1 MKKSLRKELGY
12 NKYNEILPNRKVKKK
27 DTETKRKVESEI
39 KKYGY
44 PKSDLWSMDATSAI
58 WLLEHLEMYLEIVGE
73 FVDLNYH
80 TFEIPVLIPIE
91 NVKNE
96 PIEDVLT
103 ESNKVIPKESIEDV
117 LVEPNEVVHDEPNE
131 DVNSQKK
138 AKTNLEEK
146 PDPKSEDVP
155 KQAKF
160 EYKKHYK
167 EKIVT
172 LTQKEAI
179 ETAIKYLKFG
189 LMKNK
194 KNYEKMKDIDVEFD
208 SLFEIEDVQM
218 EKLQQAFKIYSIILP
233 AMWW

>member
-27 DTETKRKVESEI
+27 DTETKRKVENEI

-44 PKSDLWSMDATSAI
+44 PKSDLWSMDATSVI

-80 TFEIPVLIPIE
+80 TFEIPVLIPD
-91 NVKNE
+91 
-96 PIEDVLT
+96 EDVEKKV
-103 ESNKVIPKESIEDV
+103 ES
-117 LVEPNEVVHDEPNE
+117 
-131 DVNSQKK
+131 
-138 AKTNLEEK
+138 KTEK

-194 KNYEKMKDIDVEFD
+194 KNYEKIKDIDVEFE
-208 SLFEIEDVQM
+208 STFEIEDVQM

>member
-80 TFEIPVLIPIE
+80 TFEIPVLIPD
-91 NVKNE
+91 
-96 PIEDVLT
+96 EDVEKKV
-103 ESNKVIPKESIEDV
+103 ES
-117 LVEPNEVVHDEPNE
+117 
-131 DVNSQKK
+131 
-138 AKTNLEEK
+138 KTEK

-179 ETAIKYLKFG
+179 ETTIKYLKFG

-194 KNYEKMKDIDVEFD
+194 KNYEKIKDIDIEFE
-208 SLFEIEDVQM
+208 STFEIEDVQM

>member
-27 DTETKRKVESEI
+27 DTETKRKVENEI

-80 TFEIPVLIPIE
+80 TFEIPILIPD
-91 NVKNE
+91 
-96 PIEDVLT
+96 EDVEKKV
-103 ESNKVIPKESIEDV
+103 ES
-117 LVEPNEVVHDEPNE
+117 
-131 DVNSQKK
+131 
-138 AKTNLEEK
+138 KTEK
-146 PDPKSEDVP
+146 PDPKSKDVP

-194 KNYEKMKDIDVEFD
+194 KNYEKMKDIDVEFE
-208 SLFEIEDVQM
+208 STFEIEDVQM
-218 EKLQQAFKIYSIILP
+218 EKLQQAFKIYSIVLP

>member
-1 MKKSLRKELGY
+1 MNKSLRKELGY

-27 DTETKRKVESEI
+27 DTETKRKVENEI

-80 TFEIPVLIPIE
+80 TFEIPILIPD
-91 NVKNE
+91 
-96 PIEDVLT
+96 EDVEKKV
-103 ESNKVIPKESIEDV
+103 ES
-117 LVEPNEVVHDEPNE
+117 
-131 DVNSQKK
+131 
-138 AKTNLEEK
+138 KTEK

-194 KNYEKMKDIDVEFD
+194 KNYEKIKDIDVEFE
-208 SLFEIEDVQM
+208 STFEIEDVQM

>member
-1 MKKSLRKELGY
+1 MNKSLRKELGY

-80 TFEIPVLIPIE
+80 TFEIPILIPD
-91 NVKNE
+91 
-96 PIEDVLT
+96 EDVEKKV
-103 ESNKVIPKESIEDV
+103 ES
-117 LVEPNEVVHDEPNE
+117 
-131 DVNSQKK
+131 
-138 AKTNLEEK
+138 KTEK

-172 LTQKEAI
+172 LTQKKAI
-179 ETAIKYLKFG
+179 ETTIKYLKFG
-189 LMKNK
+189 LIKNK
-194 KNYEKMKDIDVEFD
+194 KNYEKIKDIDVEFE
-208 SLFEIEDVQM
+208 STFEIEDVQM

>member
-1 MKKSLRKELGY
+1 MNKSLRKELGY

-80 TFEIPVLIPIE
+80 TFEIPVLIPD
-91 NVKNE
+91 
-96 PIEDVLT
+96 EDVEKKV
-103 ESNKVIPKESIEDV
+103 ES
-117 LVEPNEVVHDEPNE
+117 
-131 DVNSQKK
+131 
-138 AKTNLEEK
+138 KTEK

-194 KNYEKMKDIDVEFD
+194 KNYEKMKDIDVDFE
-208 SLFEIEDVQM
+208 STFEIEDVQM

>member
-80 TFEIPVLIPIE
+80 TFEIPVLIPD
-91 NVKNE
+91 
-96 PIEDVLT
+96 EDVEKKV
-103 ESNKVIPKESIEDV
+103 ES
-117 LVEPNEVVHDEPNE
+117 
-131 DVNSQKK
+131 
-138 AKTNLEEK
+138 KTEK

-194 KNYEKMKDIDVEFD
+194 KNYEKMKDIDVDFE
-208 SLFEIEDVQM
+208 STFEIEDVQM
-218 EKLQQAFKIYSIILP
+218 EKLQQAFKIYSIVLP

>member
-12 NKYNEILPNRKVKKK
+12 NKYNEILPNRKIKKNDYK
-27 DTETKRKVESEI
+27 TKRKVEKEI

-44 PKSDLWSMDATSAI
+44 PKSDLWSMDTTSAI
-58 WLLEHLEMYLEIVGE
+58 WLLEHLEMYLKIVGE

-80 TFEIPVLIPIE
+80 TFEIPILIQ
-91 NVKNE
+91 
-96 PIEDVLT
+96 
-103 ESNKVIPKESIEDV
+103 
-117 LVEPNEVVHDEPNE
+117 NE
-131 DVNSQKK
+131 DVEKK
-138 AKTNLEEK
+138 VESKTENK
-146 PDPKSEDVP
+146 PDPKSEDIP

-167 EKIVT
+167 EKIVEVS
-172 LTQKEAI
+172 QEEAI
-179 ETAIKYLKFG
+179 KTAIKYLKFG

-194 KNYEKMKDIDVEFD
+194 KNYKKMKDIDVEFE
-208 SLFEIEDVQM
+208 STFEIEDVQM

>member
-1 MKKSLRKELGY
+1 MNKSLRKELGY

-80 TFEIPVLIPIE
+80 TFEIPVLIPD
-91 NVKNE
+91 
-96 PIEDVLT
+96 EDVEKKV
-103 ESNKVIPKESIEDV
+103 ES
-117 LVEPNEVVHDEPNE
+117 
-131 DVNSQKK
+131 
-138 AKTNLEEK
+138 KTEK

-194 KNYEKMKDIDVEFD
+194 KNYEKIKDIDVEFE
-208 SLFEIEDVQM
+208 STFEIEDVQM

>member
-27 DTETKRKVESEI
+27 DTETKRKVENEI

-80 TFEIPVLIPIE
+80 TFEIPVLIPDE
-91 NVKNE
+91 NVEKK
-96 PIEDVLT
+96 V
-103 ESNKVIPKESIEDV
+103 ES
-117 LVEPNEVVHDEPNE
+117 
-131 DVNSQKK
+131 
-138 AKTNLEEK
+138 KTEEK
-146 PDPKSEDVP
+146 QDPKSEDVP

-194 KNYEKMKDIDVEFD
+194 KNYEKMKDIDVEFE
-208 SLFEIEDVQM
+208 STFEIEDVQM

>member
-27 DTETKRKVESEI
+27 DIETKRKVENEI

-80 TFEIPVLIPIE
+80 TFEIPVLIPISE
-91 NVKNE
+91 VQNE
-96 PIEDVLT
+96 PISDVL
-103 ESNKVIPKESIEDV
+103 K
-117 LVEPNEVVHDEPNE
+117 EPNEMVQNEPNK
-131 DVNSQKK
+131 DVEKK
-138 AKTNLEEK
+138 VESKTEEK

-167 EKIVT
+167 EKIVEVS
-172 LTQKEAI
+172 QEEAI
-179 ETAIKYLKFG
+179 KTAIKYLKFG

-194 KNYEKMKDIDVEFD
+194 KNYEKMKDIDVEFE
-208 SLFEIEDVQM
+208 STFEIEDVQM

>member
-1 MKKSLRKELGY
+1 M
-12 NKYNEILPNRKVKKK
+12 
-27 DTETKRKVESEI
+27 
-39 KKYGY
+39 
-44 PKSDLWSMDATSAI
+44 
-58 WLLEHLEMYLEIVGE
+58 
-73 FVDLNYH
+73 
-80 TFEIPVLIPIE
+80 
-91 NVKNE
+91 
-96 PIEDVLT
+96 
-103 ESNKVIPKESIEDV
+103 
-117 LVEPNEVVHDEPNE
+117 
-131 DVNSQKK
+131 
-138 AKTNLEEK
+138 EEK
-146 PDPKSEDVP
+146 PDHKLEDVP

-194 KNYEKMKDIDVEFD
+194 KNYEKMKDIDVEFE
-208 SLFEIEDVQM
+208 STFEIEDVQM

>member
-27 DTETKRKVESEI
+27 DTETKRKVENEI

-80 TFEIPVLIPIE
+80 TFEIPILIPD
-91 NVKNE
+91 
-96 PIEDVLT
+96 EDV
-103 ESNKVIPKESIEDV
+103 E
-117 LVEPNEVVHDEPNE
+117 
-131 DVNSQKK
+131 KK
-138 AKTNLEEK
+138 AESKTEK

-194 KNYEKMKDIDVEFD
+194 KNYEKMKDIDVEFE
-208 SLFEIEDVQM
+208 STFEIEDVQM

>member
-27 DTETKRKVESEI
+27 DTETKRKVENEI

-80 TFEIPVLIPIE
+80 TFEIPILIPDE
-91 NVKNE
+91 EVEKK
-96 PIEDVLT
+96 V
-103 ESNKVIPKESIEDV
+103 ES
-117 LVEPNEVVHDEPNE
+117 
-131 DVNSQKK
+131 
-138 AKTNLEEK
+138 KTEK

-194 KNYEKMKDIDVEFD
+194 KNYEKMKDIDVEFE
-208 SLFEIEDVQM
+208 STFEIEDVQM

>member
-27 DTETKRKVESEI
+27 DTETKRKVENEI

-80 TFEIPVLIPIE
+80 TFEIPILIPD
-91 NVKNE
+91 
-96 PIEDVLT
+96 EDVEKKV
-103 ESNKVIPKESIEDV
+103 ES
-117 LVEPNEVVHDEPNE
+117 
-131 DVNSQKK
+131 
-138 AKTNLEEK
+138 KTEK

-179 ETAIKYLKFG
+179 ETTIKYLKFG

-194 KNYEKMKDIDVEFD
+194 KNYEKIKDIDVEFE
-208 SLFEIEDVQM
+208 STFEIEDVQM

>member
-1 MKKSLRKELGY
+1 MNKSLRKELGY

-27 DTETKRKVESEI
+27 DIETKRKVESEI

-80 TFEIPVLIPIE
+80 TFEIPVLIPD
-91 NVKNE
+91 
-96 PIEDVLT
+96 EDVEKKV
-103 ESNKVIPKESIEDV
+103 ES
-117 LVEPNEVVHDEPNE
+117 
-131 DVNSQKK
+131 
-138 AKTNLEEK
+138 KTEK

-179 ETAIKYLKFG
+179 ETTIKYLKFG

-194 KNYEKMKDIDVEFD
+194 KNYEKMKDIDVEFE
-208 SLFEIEDVQM
+208 STFEIEDVQM

>member
-1 MKKSLRKELGY
+1 MNKSLRKELGY

-80 TFEIPVLIPIE
+80 TFEIPILIPD
-91 NVKNE
+91 
-96 PIEDVLT
+96 EDVEKKV
-103 ESNKVIPKESIEDV
+103 ES
-117 LVEPNEVVHDEPNE
+117 
-131 DVNSQKK
+131 
-138 AKTNLEEK
+138 KTEK

-194 KNYEKMKDIDVEFD
+194 KNYEKMKDIDVDFE
-208 SLFEIEDVQM
+208 STFEIEDVQM

>member
-1 MKKSLRKELGY
+1 MNKSLRKELGY

-27 DTETKRKVESEI
+27 DIETKRKVESEI

-80 TFEIPVLIPIE
+80 TFEIPVLIPISE
-91 NVKNE
+91 VQNE
-96 PIEDVLT
+96 PISDVL
-103 ESNKVIPKESIEDV
+103 K
-117 LVEPNEVVHDEPNE
+117 EPNEMVQNEPNK
-131 DVNSQKK
+131 DVEKK
-138 AKTNLEEK
+138 VESKTEEK

-179 ETAIKYLKFG
+179 ETTIKYLKFG

-194 KNYEKMKDIDVEFD
+194 KNYEKMKDIDVEFE
-208 SLFEIEDVQM
+208 STFEIEDVQM

>member
-1 MKKSLRKELGY
+1 MNKSLRKELGY
-12 NKYNEILPNRKVKKK
+12 NKYNEFLPNRKVKKK

-80 TFEIPVLIPIE
+80 TFEIPVLIPD
-91 NVKNE
+91 
-96 PIEDVLT
+96 EDVEKKV
-103 ESNKVIPKESIEDV
+103 ES
-117 LVEPNEVVHDEPNE
+117 
-131 DVNSQKK
+131 
-138 AKTNLEEK
+138 KTEK

-194 KNYEKMKDIDVEFD
+194 KNYEKMKDIDVDFE
-208 SLFEIEDVQM
+208 STFEIEDVQM

>member
-27 DTETKRKVESEI
+27 DTETKRKVENEI

-58 WLLEHLEMYLEIVGE
+58 WLLEHLEMYLKIVGE

-80 TFEIPVLIPIE
+80 TFEIPILIPD
-91 NVKNE
+91 
-96 PIEDVLT
+96 EDVEKKV
-103 ESNKVIPKESIEDV
+103 ES
-117 LVEPNEVVHDEPNE
+117 
-131 DVNSQKK
+131 
-138 AKTNLEEK
+138 KTEK

-172 LTQKEAI
+172 LTQKESI

-194 KNYEKMKDIDVEFD
+194 KNYEKIKDIDVEFE
-208 SLFEIEDVQM
+208 STFEIEDVQM

>member
-1 MKKSLRKELGY
+1 MNKSLRKELGY

-27 DTETKRKVESEI
+27 DTETKRKVENEI

-44 PKSDLWSMDATSAI
+44 PKSDLWSMDTTSAI
-58 WLLEHLEMYLEIVGE
+58 WLLEHLEMYLKIVGE

-80 TFEIPVLIPIE
+80 TFEIPILIQ
-91 NVKNE
+91 
-96 PIEDVLT
+96 
-103 ESNKVIPKESIEDV
+103 
-117 LVEPNEVVHDEPNE
+117 NE
-131 DVNSQKK
+131 DVEKK
-138 AKTNLEEK
+138 VESKTEK

-194 KNYEKMKDIDVEFD
+194 KNYEKMKDIDVEFE
-208 SLFEIEDVQM
+208 STFEIEDVQM

>member
-1 MKKSLRKELGY
+1 MKKFLRKELGY

-27 DTETKRKVESEI
+27 DTETKRKVENEI
-39 KKYGY
+39 RKYGY

-80 TFEIPVLIPIE
+80 TFEIPVLIPD
-91 NVKNE
+91 
-96 PIEDVLT
+96 EDVEKKV
-103 ESNKVIPKESIEDV
+103 ES
-117 LVEPNEVVHDEPNE
+117 
-131 DVNSQKK
+131 
-138 AKTNLEEK
+138 KTEK

-194 KNYEKMKDIDVEFD
+194 KNYEKIKDIDVEFD
-208 SLFEIEDVQM
+208 SLFKIEDVQM

>member
-80 TFEIPVLIPIE
+80 TFEIPILIPD
-91 NVKNE
+91 
-96 PIEDVLT
+96 EDVEKKV
-103 ESNKVIPKESIEDV
+103 ES
-117 LVEPNEVVHDEPNE
+117 
-131 DVNSQKK
+131 
-138 AKTNLEEK
+138 KTEK

-160 EYKKHYK
+160 EYKKRYK

-194 KNYEKMKDIDVEFD
+194 KNYDKMKDIDVEFE
-208 SLFEIEDVQM
+208 STFEIEDVQM

>member
-27 DTETKRKVESEI
+27 DTETKRKVENEI

-80 TFEIPVLIPIE
+80 TFEIPILIQ
-91 NVKNE
+91 
-96 PIEDVLT
+96 
-103 ESNKVIPKESIEDV
+103 
-117 LVEPNEVVHDEPNE
+117 NE
-131 DVNSQKK
+131 DVEKK
-138 AKTNLEEK
+138 VESKTEEK

-194 KNYEKMKDIDVEFD
+194 KNYEKIKDIDVEFD

-218 EKLQQAFKIYSIILP
+218 EKLQQAFKIYSIVLP

>member
-27 DTETKRKVESEI
+27 DTETKRKIESEI

-44 PKSDLWSMDATSAI
+44 PKSDLWSMDTTSAI

-80 TFEIPVLIPIE
+80 TFEIPILIPIE
-91 NVKNE
+91 NVQNE
-96 PIEDVLT
+96 SSEA
-103 ESNKVIPKESIEDV
+103 
-117 LVEPNEVVHDEPNE
+117 VHDEPNE
-131 DVNSQKK
+131 DVNSKKK
-138 AKTNLEEK
+138 AKVNLEEK

>member
-27 DTETKRKVESEI
+27 DTETKRKVENEI

-80 TFEIPVLIPIE
+80 TFEIPILIPD
-91 NVKNE
+91 
-96 PIEDVLT
+96 EDVEKKV
-103 ESNKVIPKESIEDV
+103 ES
-117 LVEPNEVVHDEPNE
+117 
-131 DVNSQKK
+131 
-138 AKTNLEEK
+138 KTEK

-167 EKIVT
+167 EKIVEVS
-172 LTQKEAI
+172 QEEAI
-179 ETAIKYLKFG
+179 KTAIKYLKFG

-194 KNYEKMKDIDVEFD
+194 KNYEKMKDIDVEFE
-208 SLFEIEDVQM
+208 STFEIEDVQM

>member
-58 WLLEHLEMYLEIVGE
+58 WLLEHLEMYLKIVGE

-80 TFEIPVLIPIE
+80 TFEIPILIQ
-91 NVKNE
+91 
-96 PIEDVLT
+96 
-103 ESNKVIPKESIEDV
+103 
-117 LVEPNEVVHDEPNE
+117 NE
-131 DVNSQKK
+131 DVEKRVES
-138 AKTNLEEK
+138 KTENK

-194 KNYEKMKDIDVEFD
+194 KNYEKMKDIDVEFE
-208 SLFEIEDVQM
+208 STFEIEDVQM

>member
-27 DTETKRKVESEI
+27 DTETKRKVENEI

-80 TFEIPVLIPIE
+80 TFEIPVLIPD
-91 NVKNE
+91 
-96 PIEDVLT
+96 EDVEKKV
-103 ESNKVIPKESIEDV
+103 ES
-117 LVEPNEVVHDEPNE
+117 
-131 DVNSQKK
+131 
-138 AKTNLEEK
+138 KTEK

-160 EYKKHYK
+160 EYRKHYK

-179 ETAIKYLKFG
+179 ETTIKYLKFG

-194 KNYEKMKDIDVEFD
+194 KNYEKIKDIDVEFE
-208 SLFEIEDVQM
+208 STFEIEDVQM

>member
-27 DTETKRKVESEI
+27 DIETKRKVENEI

-80 TFEIPVLIPIE
+80 TFEIPILIPISD
-91 NVKNE
+91 VQNE
-96 PIEDVLT
+96 SSEA
-103 ESNKVIPKESIEDV
+103 
-117 LVEPNEVVHDEPNE
+117 VHDEPNE
-131 DVNSQKK
+131 DVNSKKK
-138 AKTNLEEK
+138 AKVNLEEK

>member
-80 TFEIPVLIPIE
+80 TFEIPILIPSE
-91 NVKNE
+91 AVQKE
-96 PIEDVLT
+96 L
-103 ESNKVIPKESIEDV
+103 NKVVPKESIEDV

-131 DVNSQKK
+131 DVNSKKK
-138 AKTNLEEK
+138 AKVNLEEK

-160 EYKKHYK
+160 EYKKRYK

>member
-80 TFEIPVLIPIE
+80 TFEIPILIPD
-91 NVKNE
+91 
-96 PIEDVLT
+96 EDVEKKV
-103 ESNKVIPKESIEDV
+103 ES
-117 LVEPNEVVHDEPNE
+117 
-131 DVNSQKK
+131 
-138 AKTNLEEK
+138 KTEK
-146 PDPKSEDVP
+146 PDHKSEDVP

-194 KNYEKMKDIDVEFD
+194 KNYEKMKDIDVDFE
-208 SLFEIEDVQM
+208 STFEIEDVQM

>member
-27 DTETKRKVESEI
+27 DTETKRKVENEI

-44 PKSDLWSMDATSAI
+44 PKSDLWSMDETSAI

-80 TFEIPVLIPIE
+80 TFEIPVLIPD
-91 NVKNE
+91 
-96 PIEDVLT
+96 EDVEKKV
-103 ESNKVIPKESIEDV
+103 ES
-117 LVEPNEVVHDEPNE
+117 
-131 DVNSQKK
+131 
-138 AKTNLEEK
+138 KTEK

-194 KNYEKMKDIDVEFD
+194 KNYEKMKDIDVDFE
-208 SLFEIEDVQM
+208 STFEIEDVQM

>member
-1 MKKSLRKELGY
+1 MNKSLRKELGY

-27 DTETKRKVESEI
+27 DTETKRKVENEI

-80 TFEIPVLIPIE
+80 TFEIPILIPDE
-91 NVKNE
+91 NVEKK
-96 PIEDVLT
+96 V
-103 ESNKVIPKESIEDV
+103 ES
-117 LVEPNEVVHDEPNE
+117 
-131 DVNSQKK
+131 
-138 AKTNLEEK
+138 KTEEK

-194 KNYEKMKDIDVEFD
+194 KNYEKMKDIDVEFE
-208 SLFEIEDVQM
+208 STFEIEDVQM

>member
-27 DTETKRKVESEI
+27 DTETKRKIESEI

-44 PKSDLWSMDATSAI
+44 PKSDLWSMDTTSAI

-80 TFEIPVLIPIE
+80 TFEIPILIPD
-91 NVKNE
+91 
-96 PIEDVLT
+96 EDVEKKV
-103 ESNKVIPKESIEDV
+103 ES
-117 LVEPNEVVHDEPNE
+117 
-131 DVNSQKK
+131 
-138 AKTNLEEK
+138 KTEK

-194 KNYEKMKDIDVEFD
+194 KNYEKMKDIDVDFD

>member
-1 MKKSLRKELGY
+1 MKKFLRKELGY

-27 DTETKRKVESEI
+27 DTETKRKVENEI
-39 KKYGY
+39 RKYGY

-80 TFEIPVLIPIE
+80 TFEIPILIPD
-91 NVKNE
+91 
-96 PIEDVLT
+96 EDVEKKV
-103 ESNKVIPKESIEDV
+103 ES
-117 LVEPNEVVHDEPNE
+117 
-131 DVNSQKK
+131 
-138 AKTNLEEK
+138 KTEK

-194 KNYEKMKDIDVEFD
+194 KNYEKMKDIDVEFE
-208 SLFEIEDVQM
+208 STFEIEDVQM

>member
-80 TFEIPVLIPIE
+80 TFEIPILIPDE
-91 NVKNE
+91 NVEKK
-96 PIEDVLT
+96 V
-103 ESNKVIPKESIEDV
+103 ES
-117 LVEPNEVVHDEPNE
+117 
-131 DVNSQKK
+131 
-138 AKTNLEEK
+138 KTEEK

-179 ETAIKYLKFG
+179 ETTIKYLKFG

-194 KNYEKMKDIDVEFD
+194 KNYEKMKDIDVEFE
-208 SLFEIEDVQM
+208 STFEIEDIQM

>member
-27 DTETKRKVESEI
+27 DIETKRKVENEI

-80 TFEIPVLIPIE
+80 TFEIPILIPSE
-91 NVKNE
+91 AVQKE
-96 PIEDVLT
+96 L
-103 ESNKVIPKESIEDV
+103 NKVVPKESIEDV

-131 DVNSQKK
+131 DVNSKKK

-179 ETAIKYLKFG
+179 ETTIKYLKFG

>member
-27 DTETKRKVESEI
+27 DTETKRKVENEI

-80 TFEIPVLIPIE
+80 TFEIPILIPDE
-91 NVKNE
+91 NVEKK
-96 PIEDVLT
+96 V
-103 ESNKVIPKESIEDV
+103 ES
-117 LVEPNEVVHDEPNE
+117 
-131 DVNSQKK
+131 
-138 AKTNLEEK
+138 KTEEK

-179 ETAIKYLKFG
+179 ETTIKYLKFG

-194 KNYEKMKDIDVEFD
+194 KNYEKIKDIDVEFD

>member
-1 MKKSLRKELGY
+1 MNKSLRKELGY
-12 NKYNEILPNRKVKKK
+12 NKYNEILPNRKIKKNDYK
-27 DTETKRKVESEI
+27 TKRKVEKEI

-80 TFEIPVLIPIE
+80 TFEIPILIPD
-91 NVKNE
+91 
-96 PIEDVLT
+96 EDVEKKV
-103 ESNKVIPKESIEDV
+103 ES
-117 LVEPNEVVHDEPNE
+117 
-131 DVNSQKK
+131 
-138 AKTNLEEK
+138 KTEK

-194 KNYEKMKDIDVEFD
+194 KNYEKMKDIDVEFE
-208 SLFEIEDVQM
+208 STFEIEDVQM